1 MMTSLIL
8 KSADFTETQKSR
20 YLENETFFLQ
30 KKKIHL
36 LQIKGYF
43 MTKNS
48 FIVEVTLKSFFQSW
62 DK

>member
-30 KKKIHL
+30 KKK
-36 LQIKGYF
+36 
-43 MTKNS
+43 NS
-48 FIVEVTLKSFFQSW
+48 FITDQGLLY
-62 DK
+62 DKK